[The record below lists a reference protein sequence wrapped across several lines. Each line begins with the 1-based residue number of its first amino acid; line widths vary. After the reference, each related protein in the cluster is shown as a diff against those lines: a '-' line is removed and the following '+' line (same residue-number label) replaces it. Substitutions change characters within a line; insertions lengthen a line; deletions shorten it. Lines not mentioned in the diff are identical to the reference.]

1 MVVFI
6 HSILQKLRS
15 ALKNERGEAN
25 YFSTVVFIFIAV
37 VLLAFIIDLFGI
49 ISTKQELDHAADQ
62 MVKQIQLSG
71 GINSE
76 TDALFD
82 FLCSEIEGADN
93 ITYSIDA
100 TYKSPTPSGM
110 SRPSSWERPSI
121 LPLRGMP
128 SWAASGIWIWSTS
141 RWWPAAPALANI
153 TGSEVAYEAF
163 ILTAAPAAPQRAGE
177 ITFFACFFVVGVVML
192 ISFLLLYASVRIT
205 CINIRNGAKMELNN
219 LSATIYADTYR
230 SQRETNFEEY
240 LRTLYSSR
248 DYTEM
253 LEATVAGGLAEKVPL
268 STDDYTVS
276 DISLEFNVVGDRVE
290 YIFYCDVDFY
300 VRMFGHSYPT
310 ITQRVELTGY
320 HNTKF

>member
-1 MVVFI
+1 MVFI

-110 SRPSSWERPSI
+110 P
-121 LPLRGMP
+121 
-128 SWAASGIWIWSTS
+128 
-141 RWWPAAPALANI
+141 PAMTFCFMI
-153 TGSEVAYEAF
+153 GTRTVEGGSF
-163 ILTAAPAAPQRAGE
+163 M
-177 ITFFACFFVVGVVML
+177 GVLL
-192 ISFLLLYASVRIT
+192 IR
-205 CINIRNGAKMELNN
+205 ELNVDGCGDF
-219 LSATIYADTYR
+219 ADVLVQTDQPVTPEQMKELHHELTR
-230 SQRETNFEEY
+230 LNNEQECP
-240 LRTLYSSR
+240 
-248 DYTEM
+248 D
-253 LEATVAGGLAEKVPL
+253 
-268 STDDYTVS
+268 TDDVVEEAVKNTLGETARCIGYAL
-276 DISLEFNVVGDRVE
+276 LEYGGAGRH
-290 YIFYCDVDFY
+290 CDENF
-300 VRMFGHSYPT
+300 H
-310 ITQRVELTGY
+310 
-320 HNTKF
+320 